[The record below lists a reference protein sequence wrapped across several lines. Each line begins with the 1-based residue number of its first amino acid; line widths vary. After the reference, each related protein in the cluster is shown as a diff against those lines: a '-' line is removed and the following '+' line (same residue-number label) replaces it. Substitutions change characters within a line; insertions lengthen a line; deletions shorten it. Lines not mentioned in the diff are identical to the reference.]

1 MSKVI
6 SVDEAIAILTEYKKN
21 GGENVLLS
29 SFDLE
34 KRIPDGNAILIS
46 VQHGIKVI
54 NTGSPI
60 LYDKNVITSSL
71 KPHDKRKEKTIL
83 FPENEFI
90 RC

>member
-6 SVDEAIAILTEYKKN
+6 SVDEAITILTEYKKN

-71 KPHDKRKEKTIL
+71 KTHDKRKEKTIL

>member
-34 KRIPDGNAILIS
+34 KIIPD
-46 VQHGIKVI
+46 
-54 NTGSPI
+54 
-60 LYDKNVITSSL
+60 
-71 KPHDKRKEKTIL
+71 
-83 FPENEFI
+83 
-90 RC
+90 

>member
-6 SVDEAIAILTEYKKN
+6 SVDEAIAILTEYKNN

-71 KPHDKRKEKTIL
+71 KTHDKRKEKTIL

-90 RC
+90 QC